1 MIQYAILNDTLLY
14 CFRKESKY
22 CNSISSNENKC
33 HNTLDF
39 NSFS

>member
-1 MIQYAILNDTLLY
+1 MN
-14 CFRKESKY
+14 RKESKY